1 MILDLS
7 EVRVT
12 YSGLIAVFMA
22 ILNVLLGFVFTIIIA
37 RALTP
42 AEFGI
47 WNLILGFIFYMV
59 VIEPI
64 VSYWVTRETA
74 RNISSQKTAVIS
86 SSFLSIGGI
95 FGFLA
100 IAFLVGNQVA
110 IDHEIILLG
119 SILVPVMILNNTLIG
134 INLGWKPHTPQ
145 FARFFFLIAQICL
158 LVLLVQFFQMG
169 IEGIILSTFVSNI
182 VSIIILTLYA
192 RKKLFSKF
200 KLEYVKNWIRH
211 SWLPLYPALGLGI
224 SSLGVIIFAV
234 ITQSTEGVGFWS
246 AAVINVVLITQAVHI
261 AKAAYPKLLHNKN
274 SVYLT
279 QNLNLLI
286 FITILFTAITIT
298 FSKQSLFILNPV
310 YETIFPVVIVIA
322 LWKFI
327 DVIGIGFQS
336 YITGIEEVDTKNTS
350 SFKDYLKS
358 KLFLVPTI
366 ALIQHSITMI
376 LLTIGLLS
384 LVNSSQFDLL
394 LYWAVVGLLVQ
405 IPITIYFYK
414 LSKKLLNL
422 SFEPTKILKYT
433 FSGVISFGSVYL
445 LMENTLNYQQDLIYF
460 IFHILLYAVIAVG
473 TYLVITYFLDSTIKE
488 LFHSSLNEIKKFKK

>member
-12 YSGLIAVFMA
+12 YSGLIAVFMS

-110 IDHEIILLG
+110 IDHEIILLA

-169 IEGIILSTFVSNI
+169 IEGIILSTFASNI
-182 VSIIILTLYA
+182 ARTQVS
-192 RKKLFSKF
+192 
-200 KLEYVKNWIRH
+200 
-211 SWLPLYPALGLGI
+211 
-224 SSLGVIIFAV
+224 
-234 ITQSTEGVGFWS
+234 
-246 AAVINVVLITQAVHI
+246 
-261 AKAAYPKLLHNKN
+261 
-274 SVYLT
+274 
-279 QNLNLLI
+279 
-286 FITILFTAITIT
+286 
-298 FSKQSLFILNPV
+298 
-310 YETIFPVVIVIA
+310 
-322 LWKFI
+322 
-327 DVIGIGFQS
+327 
-336 YITGIEEVDTKNTS
+336 
-350 SFKDYLKS
+350 
-358 KLFLVPTI
+358 
-366 ALIQHSITMI
+366 
-376 LLTIGLLS
+376 
-384 LVNSSQFDLL
+384 
-394 LYWAVVGLLVQ
+394 
-405 IPITIYFYK
+405 
-414 LSKKLLNL
+414 
-422 SFEPTKILKYT
+422 
-433 FSGVISFGSVYL
+433 
-445 LMENTLNYQQDLIYF
+445 
-460 IFHILLYAVIAVG
+460 
-473 TYLVITYFLDSTIKE
+473 
-488 LFHSSLNEIKKFKK
+488 